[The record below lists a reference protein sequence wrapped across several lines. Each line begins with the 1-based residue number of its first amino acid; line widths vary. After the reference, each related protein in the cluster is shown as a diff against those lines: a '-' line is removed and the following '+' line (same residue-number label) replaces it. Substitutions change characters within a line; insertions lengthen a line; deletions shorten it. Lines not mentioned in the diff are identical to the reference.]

1 MSCYT
6 ERARANALR
15 RYRPADDPEV
25 IAAQQEL
32 AAAHLGDVIR
42 RIVDEAPPLSEE
54 QRVRLALAL
63 GKGAVSE
70 AGNHVPAA

>member
-1 MSCYT
+1 VACYA

-25 IAAQQEL
+25 ISARQKL

-42 RIVDEAPPLSEE
+42 RVVAEAPPLSDE
-54 QRVRLALAL
+54 QRVRLALLL
-63 GKGAVSE
+63 GRDSGGPDATK
-70 AGNHVPAA
+70 